1 MEAVQF
7 STVASRHYSATG
19 KTFYNSRI
27 SAGKSTKFVSSW
39 AASSDHPAQL
49 SSTSRNLFTVSTTKL
64 QPSLFGS
71 VLKKENKT
79 ISLFLSGLNCLQR
92 ETWGLINSKSVTI
105 RRNGRRRLIVRAEM
119 FGQLTSGLEAA
130 WNKLKGE
137 GLFFCFFNFI
147 FFYENIAILLN

>member
-39 AASSDHPAQL
+39 AASSDPTRL

-64 QPSLFGS
+64 WPSLFGS
-71 VLKKENKT
+71 VLKKRKQNCKFISFWIKLFTERDVGLDKLQKCYYQKKWQKTFGSESRNVWAVNKRPRG
-79 ISLFLSGLNCLQR
+79 SLEQAQ
-92 ETWGLINSKSVTI
+92 
-105 RRNGRRRLIVRAEM
+105 RRRFVL
-119 FGQLTSGLEAA
+119 
-130 WNKLKGE
+130 
-137 GLFFCFFNFI
+137 LFFH
-147 FFYENIAILLN
+147 FYFLL